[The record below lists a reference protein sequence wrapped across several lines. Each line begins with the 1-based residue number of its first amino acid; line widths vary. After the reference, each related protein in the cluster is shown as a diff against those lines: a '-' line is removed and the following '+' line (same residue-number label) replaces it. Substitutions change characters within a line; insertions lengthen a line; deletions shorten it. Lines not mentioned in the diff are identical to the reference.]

1 MSANIYENELTGQ
14 ASFFTVKEPAWH
26 RLGKVLDEP
35 ITAQRAIVEAG
46 LDFEVEKQKL
56 FLEDGTQAKG
66 AFVTMRMDT
75 NKQLGI
81 VGSRYTVLQ
90 NKDAFGFF
98 DAVVDADEAIYET
111 AGVLGKGEK
120 IWIMAKMPERF
131 SVVGTGSD
139 DEVETFVVLMNSHD
153 MSTPIIA
160 FTTHVRVV
168 CSNTLNAALANTVRK
183 ISIRHTASAE
193 EQLSTAHE
201 ILGIT
206 NQLTSEMKLI
216 WGEMAKKEITDKFID
231 EFLEDLLPVPE
242 PSDDDDEE
250 KAKRTPRVLRYRT
263 EIKQSFVQAAGQDMP
278 GVRDT
283 AWGLYNGTTFW
294 IDHIKNYRN
303 GDSGRLNATWLGT
316 GADLRQKAFD
326 KIVEYTFN

>member
-1 MSANIYENELTGQ
+1 MSANIYEDEITGQ

-35 ITAQRAIVEAG
+35 LTAQRAIVEAG

-56 FLEDGTQAKG
+56 FLENGIQAEG
-66 AFVTMRMDT
+66 AFATMRMDNNT
-75 NKQLGI
+75 QLGI
-81 VGSRYTVLQ
+81 VGSRYEVLQ

-98 DAVVDADEAIYET
+98 DTIVDAKEAIYET

-120 IWIMAKMPERF
+120 IWIMAKLPERF
-131 SVVGTGSD
+131 TIAGAE
-139 DEVETFVVLMNSHD
+139 DEIQTYVVLMNSHD
-153 MSTPIIA
+153 MSTPIVA

-168 CSNTLNAALANTVRK
+168 CSNTLNAALGRTSNKV
-183 ISIRHTASAE
+183 SIRHTASAE
-193 EQLSTAHE
+193 AQLSTAHE

-206 NQLTSEMKLI
+206 DQLTEEMKII
-216 WGEMAKKEITDKFID
+216 WGEMSKKEVTDKFVED
-231 EFLEDLLPVPE
+231 FLEDLLPIPE
-242 PSDDDDEE
+242 PSENED
-250 KAKRTPRVLRYRT
+250 KVKRTPRVLRYRA
-263 EIKQSFVQAAGQDMP
+263 ELKQAFVQGAGQDMP

-326 KIVEYTFN
+326 SIVEYTFN